1 MNIMKKQIFLQENI
15 LKTIINISLIFF
27 LFSITCITKS
37 YAKEKWFIDQ
47 NLSNI
52 TFEVPVLFATNVIG
66 KFNNINGLVEL
77 DLENKENNKAILSV
91 SIDSIESNYEKYKD
105 LLLGPIFFDS
115 KNFPIAL
122 MDTKKFYYE
131 DETDLTLNIELT
143 IKDKSKIIETNL
155 NIIKLT
161 NDIVQILA
169 NFEFSRTD
177 FKIGT
182 GNWQNTTILRDKIK
196 IDSNIFLVRE

>member
-77 DLENKENNKAILSV
+77 DLENKENNKAIISV

>member
-15 LKTIINISLIFF
+15 LKTIINISLILF
-27 LFSITCITKS
+27 LFTITCATKS
-37 YAKEKWFIDQ
+37 FAKEKWFIDQ
-47 NLSNI
+47 KLSNI

-66 KFNNINGLVEL
+66 KFNNINGFVEL
-77 DLENKENNKAILSV
+77 DLENKKNNKAIISV
-91 SIDSIESNYEKYKD
+91 SIDSIESNYEKYKN

-177 FKIGT
+177 FNIGT
-182 GNWQNTTILRDKIK
+182 GNWQNTTILKDKIK
-196 IDSNIFLVRE
+196 IESNIFLVRE